1 MTSIILTDTME
12 KFLIIAGPCAI
23 ESESLVLR
31 VAEKIRELQDKF
43 RDVEF
48 VFKSSFDKANRS
60 SIHSFRGHG
69 LDYGLKALRRV
80 KEEFGLKT
88 TTDIHESWQAEP
100 VGEVVDII
108 QIPAFLCRQTDLLL
122 AAAKTGKPV
131 NVKKG
136 QFLAPWDTKNVV
148 EKLKFGGA
156 KEIYLTERGTS
167 FGYNNL
173 VVDFRSLPIMKQYA
187 KVIYDATHSVQLP
200 GGLGDKS
207 GGMREFIFPLLRAAV
222 AVGCDGVF
230 METHPEPEKA
240 LSDSATQLPL
250 GELDGIVEAILEIKQ
265 VAEKYYE
272 KPANV

>member
-1 MTSIILTDTME
+1 ME

-23 ESESLVLR
+23 ESVDLVLKVGEELR
-31 VAEKIRELQDKF
+31 KLQDKF

-48 VFKSSFDKANRS
+48 IFKSSFDKANRS
-60 SIHSFRGHG
+60 SIHSFRGYG
-69 LDYGLKALRRV
+69 LEYGLKALMKV
-80 KEEFGLKT
+80 KEEFGLKV

-100 VGEVVDII
+100 VSEVVDII

-136 QFLAPWDTKNVV
+136 QFLAPWDTKNIV

-156 KEIYLTERGTS
+156 QDIFLTERGTT

-222 AVGCDGVF
+222 AVGCDGIF
-230 METHPEPEKA
+230 METHPKPEEA
-240 LSDSATQLPL
+240 LSDAATQIPL
-250 GELDGIVEAILEIKQ
+250 KDLEYLVEAILDIRS
-265 VAEKYYE
+265 AASKYYE
-272 KPANV
+272 PTVKV

>member
-1 MTSIILTDTME
+1 MDR
-12 KFLIIAGPCAI
+12 FLIIAGPCAI
-23 ESESLVLR
+23 ESESLVLN

-43 RDVEF
+43 PEVEF

-69 LDYGLKALRRV
+69 LEYGLKALRRV
-80 KEEFGLKT
+80 KEEFNLRV
-88 TTDIHESWQAEP
+88 TTDIHESWQAQP

-122 AAAKTGKPV
+122 SAARTGKAV

-136 QFLAPWDTKNVV
+136 QFLAPWDTKNIV

-156 KEIYLTERGTS
+156 KEIYLTERGTT

-173 VVDFRSLPIMKQYA
+173 VVDFRSLPIMSQYA

-200 GGLGDKS
+200 GGLGDRS

-250 GELDGIVEAILEIKQ
+250 KDLEFVVEAILEIRE
-265 VAEKYYE
+265 VSRKYYE
-272 KPANV
+272 SEKSFKKI

>member
-1 MTSIILTDTME
+1 ME

-23 ESESLVLR
+23 ESVDLVLK
-31 VAEKIRELQDKF
+31 VGEELKKLQDKF
-43 RDVEF
+43 KDVEF

-60 SIHSFRGHG
+60 SIHSFRGYG
-69 LDYGLKALRRV
+69 LEYGLKALMKV
-80 KEEFGLKT
+80 KEEFGLKV

-100 VGEVVDII
+100 VGEVVDIV

-136 QFLAPWDTKNVV
+136 QFLAPWDTKNIV

-156 KEIYLTERGTS
+156 QDIFLTERGTT

-222 AVGCDGVF
+222 AVGCDGIF
-230 METHPEPEKA
+230 METHPKPEEA
-240 LSDSATQLPL
+240 LSDAATQIPL
-250 GELDGIVEAILEIKQ
+250 KDLEYLVEAILDLRNT
-265 VAEKYYE
+265 ASKYYG
-272 KPANV
+272 PPVRI

>member
-1 MTSIILTDTME
+1 ME